1 MEADPRVATTLMLPS
16 VRRMT
21 KFISLLA
28 VVVGPLLFLLPGR
41 TDSLFAWTIK
51 PSLTAAFLGANYLT
65 ALTIELLSAREQIWA
80 RARVAYP
87 AMFVFTTLTTLATL
101 IHRDKFHFHAPALAA
116 RATTWAWFVI
126 YIAVV
131 PLMFV
136 LLLLQMRAPGVDPP
150 RGEAMPNWARTLL
163 GTQAICMIAIGG
175 ALFLIPAQA
184 NRIWPWML
192 TLLTGRA
199 VGAWLAG
206 LGIAAACA
214 AWENNWERS
223 RAAMAGNLV
232 AGAFQLAAL
241 ARFSGTVTWGTPNAW
256 IYLGFLLG
264 MLALGLYGVNA
275 GYRIADAVTARPTIL
290 DRPADQSAGR

>member
-1 MEADPRVATTLMLPS
+1 MAQSDPVKQMLPS
-16 VRRMT
+16 VRRLT

-28 VVVGPLLFLLPGR
+28 VVVGPLLFLLPGH
-41 TDSLFAWTIK
+41 TDRLFAWTIK
-51 PSLTAAFLGANYLT
+51 PSLTAAFLGANHFT
-65 ALTIELLSAREQIWA
+65 ALVIELLSARERVWA

-116 RATTWAWFVI
+116 RATTWAWFVV

-131 PLMFV
+131 PIMGAV
-136 LLLLQMRAPGVDPP
+136 LLLQMRAPGINP
-150 RGEAMPNWARTLL
+150 RSGAPMANGARILL
-163 GTQAICMIAIGG
+163 GMQAICMIAIGG
-175 ALFLIPAQA
+175 ALFIAPAQT

-206 LGIAAACA
+206 LGLAAACA

-232 AGAFQLAAL
+232 AGALQLIAL
-241 ARFSGTVTWGTPNAW
+241 SRFTGTVTWSKPNAW
-256 IYLGFLLG
+256 IYLAFLVF

-275 GYRIADAVTARPTIL
+275 GYRLLGDVRGASSLADRIADQ
-290 DRPADQSAGR
+290 PA